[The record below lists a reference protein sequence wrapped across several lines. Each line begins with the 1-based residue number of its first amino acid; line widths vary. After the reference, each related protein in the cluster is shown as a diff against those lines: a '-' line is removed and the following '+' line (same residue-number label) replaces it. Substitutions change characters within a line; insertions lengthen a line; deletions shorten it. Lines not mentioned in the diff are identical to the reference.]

1 MDLDLVTSI
10 LAIATFAGA
19 SLVLATIGEIFTER
33 VGILNL
39 GVEGMMIMGAVTG
52 FAAAYRTNNV
62 WFGVLIAG
70 IVGGLMA
77 LVHAFATITLRADQI
92 VSGLA
97 ITLLGTGLASFLG
110 QILGPDGG
118 ALVGLTGPKFTKWP
132 IPGLSSL
139 PLVGEGLFNQ
149 DPIVYSLFV
158 VVPVSWFFLYK
169 TRPGLYLR
177 AVGESASTSDAVG
190 VDVFR
195 RRYGYTVLGGVMAGI
210 AGSHLSLSYT
220 PGWTEN
226 LTGGR
231 GWIVIALVIFA
242 TWNPAR
248 AVVGAWLFGGV
259 NAIQF
264 RLQAEGTNLP
274 SSILNMSPYILTI
287 VVLVLITR
295 TDKLRQTIGAPAGL
309 GIPYYREERG

>member
-195 RRYGYTVLGGVMAGI
+195 RRYGYTVLGGAMAGI

>member
-1 MDLDLVTSI
+1 MDLDLLTSI

-52 FAAAYRTNNV
+52 FAAAYRTNSV
-62 WFGVLIAG
+62 WLGVIVAG
-70 IVGGLMA
+70 VVGGLMA

-110 QILGPDGG
+110 QVIGPDGG
-118 ALVGLTGPKFTKWP
+118 PLVGLTGPKFAKWP
-132 IPGLSSL
+132 IPGLSRL
-139 PLVGEGLFNQ
+139 PLVGDGFFNQ

-158 VVPVSWFFLYK
+158 IVPVSWYFLYK

-177 AVGESASTSDAVG
+177 AVGESAATSDAVG

-195 RRYGYTVLGGVMAGI
+195 RRYGYTILGGVMAGV

-242 TWNPAR
+242 TWNPGR
-248 AVVGAWLFGGV
+248 AVVGALLFGGV

-274 SSILNMSPYILTI
+274 ASILNMSPYILT
-287 VVLVLITR
+287 VLVLILITR

>member
-1 MDLDLVTSI
+1 MDIELLTSI
-10 LAIATFAGA
+10 LAIAAFAGT
-19 SLVLATIGEIFTER
+19 SLVFATIGEIFTER

-52 FAAAYRTNNV
+52 FAAAYHSESV
-62 WFGVLIAG
+62 WVGFFIAA
-70 IVGGLMA
+70 IVGGFMA
-77 LVHAFATITLRADQI
+77 LAHAFATITLRADQI

-97 ITLLGTGLASFLG
+97 LTLFGTGLASFLG

-118 ALVGLTGPKFTKWP
+118 ALVGLNGPKLAKFA

-139 PLVGEGLFNQ
+139 PLVGEGLFTQ
-149 DPIVYSLFV
+149 DPLVYSLFF
-158 VVPVSWFFLYK
+158 VVPAAWYFLYK

-177 AVGESASTSDAVG
+177 AVGESAATSDAVG
-190 VDVFR
+190 VSVFQ
-195 RRYGYTVLGGVMAGI
+195 RRYVYTVFGGAMAGV
-210 AGSHLSLSYT
+210 AGAHLSLSYT
-220 PGWTEN
+220 PGWSEN

-248 AVVGAWLFGGV
+248 AVFGALLFGGV
-259 NAIQF
+259 NAVQF

-274 SSILNMSPYILTI
+274 TNILNMSPYILTI
-287 VVLVLITR
+287 VVLILITR
-295 TDKLRQTIGAPAGL
+295 SDKARQTIGAPVGL
-309 GIPYYREERG
+309 GVPYHREERG